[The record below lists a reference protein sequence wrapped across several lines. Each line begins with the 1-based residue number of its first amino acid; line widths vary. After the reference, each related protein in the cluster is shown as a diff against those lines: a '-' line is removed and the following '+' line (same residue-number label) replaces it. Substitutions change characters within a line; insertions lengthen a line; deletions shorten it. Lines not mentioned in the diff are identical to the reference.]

1 MRTTVGTVMPWPLW
15 RLLSWAD
22 PELAHPRYMFV
33 RFMIYLALN
42 NQQNWNMSLSNT
54 DAMKKAYTEH
64 YVLLRKLVPKEQL
77 LELELGSG
85 DEWERLCG
93 FLEKDGPVGL
103 NGQVKQYP
111 RVNDKGFFTAFR
123 KRMLWRAGMW
133 AAQKVLGYG
142 TLYGLVVAV
151 GAWCYS
157 VGESR

>member
-22 PELAHPRYMFV
+22 PELAHPWYIFV

-42 NQQNWNMSLSNT
+42 RQQSWDMSLADT
-54 DAMKKAYTEH
+54 DAMTEAYTAH
-64 YVLLRKLVPKEQL
+64 YALVRKLVPKERL

-85 DEWERLCG
+85 DE
-93 FLEKDGPVGL
+93 LEKLCAFLGRDVPVDADGKL
-103 NGQVKQYP
+103 KEYP
-111 RVNDKGFFTAFR
+111 RVNDKGFFIAFR

-133 AAQKVLGYG
+133 AVQKVLGYG
-142 TLYGLVVAV
+142 VVCGLVVVA

-157 VGESR
+157 VGKSR